1 MKRDKASLRVA
12 DLEEANI
19 DDVFRVCSHGRLN
32 DPLQQQGIELKRR
45 WLLEMLKEYGPCTK
59 IAYLDDDPVAQILFY
74 PESAAPFIADP
85 RRDVVVLH
93 CEYNPFPEARGRGVG
108 TALIKSLIDD
118 CRTGLPCLK
127 GRPCRF
133 IVAKPFNTGEG
144 VSLDEFY
151 ASNGFKQGRGEMYLE
166 ITAPYQPRRTMEYRP
181 LSEDKG
187 RAVMFY
193 DPICEFSYPF
203 AVKVKEFL
211 LEIDPGLPVELIDQ
225 WRHPEESIKR
235 GNHVLV
241 VNAKLITSFWTQREA
256 FRREVEQAL
265 GK

>member
-1 MKRDKASLRVA
+1 LRAA
-12 DLEEANI
+12 DLDQENI
-19 DDVFRVCSHGRLN
+19 DDVFRVCSHDRLN

-45 WLLEMLKEYGPCTK
+45 WLLEMLGEHGPCTK

-74 PESAAPFIADP
+74 PEAAAPFITDP

-108 TALIKSLIDD
+108 TALIKSLLDD
-118 CRTGLPCLK
+118 CGTGLPCLK

-144 VSLDEFY
+144 ISLDEFY
-151 ASNGFKQGRGEMYLE
+151 ASNGFKLGLGEMYLE
-166 ITAPYQPRRTMEYRP
+166 ITAPYQPRRKIEYQP
-181 LSEDKG
+181 LPEDKG

-193 DPICEFSYPF
+193 DPICEFSYPS

-211 LEIDPGLPVELIDQ
+211 LEIDPSLQVDLIDQ
-225 WRHPEESIKR
+225 WRHPDESMKR
-235 GNHVLV
+235 GNPVLV
-241 VNAKLITSFWTQREA
+241 VNAKRITSFWTQREA
-256 FRREVEQAL
+256 FRSEVEQAL